1 MDYSLR
7 EEPIR
12 SRPRPA
18 TVVIDL
24 SEWRDH
30 RVLALRDSC
39 YYPGV
44 IRNVGDAHGEI
55 LIEFDDKRKQVY
67 SDVLGA
73 GRYDVIG
80 DASPSLGQVTLD
92 AKVCIRQTVM
102 HTIANSHV
110 DASNVV
116 DAGHVEP
123 SHVDAAKVFVKGT
136 VCKILTKPYR
146 FVVKVPREDDQSD
159 SYLVKRAD
167 LRLVQPLWAD
177 ELEEGLEE
185 CDPARVETMGNN
197 DSHLRSIDRSLIASR
212 CCTRRRKSSV
222 ELTGR

>member
-1 MDYSLR
+1 MVLPPQSTAVDYSLR

-44 IRNVGDAHGEI
+44 IRNVGDTHGEI

-80 DASPSLGQVTLD
+80 DATPSVGQVTLD
-92 AKVCIRQTVM
+92 AKVCIRQTVVL
-102 HTIANSHV
+102 TNSHV
-110 DASNVV
+110 DASGAV
-116 DAGHVEP
+116 DAGHVDP
-123 SHVDAAKVFVKGT
+123 SHMDAAKVFVKGT
-136 VCKILTKPYR
+136 VCKILGTKPYR
-146 FVVKVPREDDQSD
+146 FIVKVPREDDQSE
-159 SYLVKRAD
+159 STYYVKRAD

-185 CDPARVETMGNN
+185 CDPSRVETMG
-197 DSHLRSIDRSLIASR
+197 
-212 CCTRRRKSSV
+212 K
-222 ELTGR
+222 